1 MILEYLCLYGD
12 RMDVTMLNIIFR
24 ETQMDTD
31 NTTME
36 KRDRNTMFC

>member
-1 MILEYLCLYGD
+1 MILEYLCLYSD

-31 NTTME
+31 NTMME